1 MSILP
6 GNKAPWFS
14 SIGFQE
20 NKFMDISINDYTGKW
35 LILFFCPLDFFFGV
49 SPSELLELELRRPEL
64 ESLNC
69 RWYTI
74 NLILIMA
81 FITSYPSLLAVSQDS
96 VVVHEGFA
104 DLNPGYG
111 GVFSIKFP
119 LMEDKDGNISR
130 LYGVDKAQAG
140 HSFRTYFIIDPSQV
154 LKYSLSRCALCKH
167 FYRQTVRARVVND
180 LPVALSMKEM
190 MRQVRSLKLVFT
202 EEGKVDLEDSL
213 LKVSIMLLF
222 IIHVID
228 TDILLY

>member
-35 LILFFCPLDFFFGV
+35 LVLFFYPLDFGYV

-69 RWYTI
+69 RLHTI

-81 FITSYPSLLAVSQDS
+81 FITSYYSSLLAVSQDS
-96 VVVHEGFA
+96 VVVHERFA
-104 DLNPGYG
+104 NLNPGYG
-111 GVFSIKFP
+111 GVFDINFP
-119 LMEDKDGNISR
+119 LMEDKGGNISR

-140 HSFRTYFIIDPSQV
+140 HSYRAYFIIDPSQV
-154 LKYSLSRCALCKH
+154 RSKYKH
-167 FYRQTVRARVVND
+167 SF
-180 LPVALSMKEM
+180 
-190 MRQVRSLKLVFT
+190 
-202 EEGKVDLEDSL
+202 
-213 LKVSIMLLF
+213 
-222 IIHVID
+222 
-228 TDILLY
+228 